1 MFPLVSFSWKR
12 RRNLG
17 PRVASQ
23 MLQRVSKPATEPRL
37 GSKTRYAHLGELL
50 TVMIKGAL
58 IGLAFGL
65 RGQKKW

>member
-1 MFPLVSFSWKR
+1 MFPFVCFSWKHR
-12 RRNLG
+12 RTLG

-23 MLQRVSKPATEPRL
+23 MLQHISKPATESL
-37 GSKTRYAHLGELL
+37 SGSKTYYAHIGELL

-65 RGQKKW
+65 

>member
-1 MFPLVSFSWKR
+1 M
-12 RRNLG
+12 LG

-23 MLQRVSKPATEPRL
+23 MLQHISKPATEPPL
-37 GSKTRYAHLGELL
+37 GSKTHYTHIGELL

-65 RGQKKW
+65 